1 MWGQHVT
8 LADEGQSTSIDLT
21 PAVRSLL
28 HREPRARQRPV
39 DVWQRHYL
47 RLVVLVDLAVI
58 MGSALLALHIRFGDT
73 NSAVSGLSYAM
84 LSVILVPVWMAS
96 LLIARA
102 YETRFMGT
110 GADEFKRVTA
120 ASLRLMAVVAVV
132 AYTFKLDLARGYVAI
147 ALPIGTVFL
156 LLGRYGQ
163 RRWLHA
169 RRRRGQYM
177 RRVIVVGGVDGIH
190 DLASQLSADPYVG
203 YALVGACL
211 PVPSEAFALPE
222 VPVLGSLTQVMQ
234 AVKEANADTVAVAAG
249 PGMSPAVLRRL
260 SWEIEGTGIDLV
272 VAPALLDVAG
282 PRISVRPVAGLPLL
296 HVEEPELSGVRQLM
310 KALVEWTFATLA
322 FVLISPILLIL
333 AVAVRLDS
341 NGAPLFR
348 QTRVGKHGRE
358 FTVYKMRTMRADAE
372 SLLES
377 LREQNEV
384 ADGLLFK
391 IREDPRITRVG
402 RFLRKYSLDELP
414 QLWNVVRGDMALV
427 GPRPP
432 LPGEVA
438 QYGAEVARRLLVRP
452 GITGLWQVS
461 GRSNLS
467 WDDSV
472 RLDLYYVE
480 NWSLALDAM
489 IVWKTVFAIFR
500 TEGAY

>member
-1 MWGQHVT
+1 
-8 LADEGQSTSIDLT
+8 
-21 PAVRSLL
+21 
-28 HREPRARQRPV
+28 V
-39 DVWQRHYL
+39 DIWQRQYL
-47 RLVVLVDLAVI
+47 RVVVLVDLAI
-58 MGSALLALHIRFGDT
+58 ILGSTLLALHIRFGET
-73 NSAVSGLSYAM
+73 EQSVGGLSYAA
-84 LSVILVPVWMAS
+84 LSILLVPVWLAALM
-96 LLIARA
+96 IARA
-102 YETRFMGT
+102 YEMRFMGT
-110 GADEFKRVTA
+110 GADEFKRVTS
-120 ASLRLMAVVAVV
+120 ASLRLMAVLAIVAF
-132 AYTFKLDLARGYVAI
+132 TFKLDLARGYVAI
-147 ALPIGTVFL
+147 AIPIGTVLL

-169 RRRRGQYM
+169 RRRRGQFL
-177 RRVIVVGGVDGIH
+177 RRVVVVGGVDGIH
-190 DLASQLSADPYVG
+190 DLASQLSQFPYIG

-211 PVPSEAFALPE
+211 PTPGEAFALPE

-234 AVKEANADTVAVAAG
+234 AVAESGADTVAVASG

-296 HVEEPELSGVRQLM
+296 HVEEPELSGFRQLV
-310 KALVEWTFATLA
+310 KATVEWVFATLA
-322 FVLISPILLIL
+322 FLLLLPVLIGLAIL
-333 AVAVRLDS
+333 VRLDS
-341 NGAPLFR
+341 QGAPLFR
-348 QTRVGKHGRE
+348 QTRVGKAGRE
-358 FTVYKMRTMRADAE
+358 FTVYKLRTMRADAE

-377 LREQNEV
+377 LREQNDA

-391 IREDPRITRVG
+391 MKEDPRITRVG
-402 RFLRKYSLDELP
+402 NYLRRYSLDELP

-480 NWSLALDAM
+480 NWSLSLDAM
-489 IVWKTVFAIFR
+489 IVWKTFFAIFR
-500 TEGAY
+500 QDGAY

>member
-1 MWGQHVT
+1 VT
-8 LADEGQSTSIDLT
+8 LADEGQSTSVDLT
-21 PAVRSLL
+21 EEVRSLL
-28 HREPRARQRPV
+28 QRTPRQWLRPV
-39 DVWQRHYL
+39 DIWQRRYL
-47 RLVVLVDLAVI
+47 RLLVMVDLAIVLASTLVALHVRF
-58 MGSALLALHIRFGDT
+58 GSANESVHG
-73 NSAVSGLSYAM
+73 VSYAM
-84 LSVILVPVWMAS
+84 LSLILVPSWMAFLVMS
-96 LLIARA
+96 RA
-102 YETRFMGT
+102 YEMRFVGT
-110 GADEFKRVTA
+110 GADEFKRVSS
-120 ASLRLMAVVAVV
+120 ASLRLMAVVAVI

-147 ALPIGTVFL
+147 ALPVGTLTL

-163 RRWLHA
+163 RKWLHA
-169 RRRRGQYM
+169 QRRRGNYL

-190 DLASQLSADPYVG
+190 DLASQLADYPYVG
-203 YALVGACL
+203 YTLVGACL
-211 PVPSEAFALPE
+211 PTPSEAFALPE
-222 VPVLGSLTQVMQ
+222 VPVLGSLTQVMR
-234 AVKEANADTVAVAAG
+234 AVEEANADTVAVASG

-310 KALVEWTFATLA
+310 KATVEWAFATVAFLLA
-322 FVLISPILLIL
+322 LPVLVAL
-333 AVAVRLDS
+333 AIIVRIDS
-341 NGAPLFR
+341 QGAPLFR
-348 QTRVGKHGRE
+348 QTRVGKAGHE
-358 FTVYKMRTMRADAE
+358 FTVYKLRTMRADAE
-372 SLLES
+372 SLLDS
-377 LREQNEV
+377 LREQNEA

-391 IREDPRITRVG
+391 IREDPRVTTVG
-402 RFLRKYSLDELP
+402 RWLRKWSLDELP

-438 QYGAEVARRLLVRP
+438 LYGPEVARRLLVRP

-500 TEGAY
+500 REGAY

>member
-1 MWGQHVT
+1 VT
-8 LADEGQSTSIDLT
+8 LADEGQSTSLDAT

-28 HREPRARQRPV
+28 HRQSRDRRRPV
-39 DVWQRHYL
+39 DIWQRRYL
-47 RLVVLVDLAVI
+47 RLVVLVDLAII
-58 MGSALLALHIRFGDT
+58 MASILLALHVRFGD
-73 NSAVSGLSYAM
+73 SQSSVGGLSYAM
-84 LSVILVPVWMAS
+84 LSVIMVPVWMIS
-96 LLIARA
+96 LVIARA
-102 YETRFMGT
+102 YEMRYMGT
-110 GADEFKRVTA
+110 GADEFKRVSS
-120 ASLRLMAVVAVV
+120 ASLRLMAVVAIV
-132 AYTFKLDLARGYVAI
+132 AYTFKLDLARGYVAV
-147 ALPIGTVFL
+147 ALPIGTVML

-169 RRRRGQYM
+169 RRRRGQYL

-190 DLASQLSADPYVG
+190 DLAEQLSDDPYVG
-203 YALVGACL
+203 YTLVGACL
-211 PVPSEAFALPE
+211 PAPSEAFALPE

-234 AVKEANADTVAVAAG
+234 AVAEADADTVAVAAG

-310 KALVEWTFATLA
+310 KATVEWVFATVAFLLVAPVLVVLA
-322 FVLISPILLIL
+322 IM
-333 AVAVRLDS
+333 VRLDS
-341 NGAPLFR
+341 QGAPLFR

-377 LREQNEV
+377 LREHNE
-384 ADGLLFK
+384 ASDGLLFK
-391 IREDPRITRVG
+391 MRADPRVTRVG
-402 RFLRKYSLDELP
+402 GFLRNWSLDELP
-414 QLWNVVRGDMALV
+414 QLWNVVKGDMALV

-500 TEGAY
+500 REGAF

>member
-1 MWGQHVT
+1 VT
-8 LADEGQSTSIDLT
+8 LADEGQAVSSDLS
-21 PAVRSLL
+21 PSVHNLFA
-28 HREPRARQRPV
+28 REPRSRQRPI
-39 DVWQRHYL
+39 DVWQRQYL
-47 RLVVLVDLAVI
+47 RLVVAVDLAVI
-58 MGSALLALHIRFGDT
+58 LASTLLALFLRFGEGQA
-73 NSAVSGLSYAM
+73 SLHGVSYAM
-84 LSVILVPVWMAS
+84 LSVILVPVWLGA
-96 LLIARA
+96 LVIARA
-102 YETRFMGT
+102 YEIRFIGT
-110 GADEFKRVTA
+110 GADEFKRVSS

-132 AYTFKLDLARGYVAI
+132 AYTFHLDLARGYVAV
-147 ALPIGTVFL
+147 ALPVGTVFL
-156 LLGRYGQ
+156 LIGRYAL

-169 RRRRGQYM
+169 RRRRGQFM
-177 RRVIVVGGVDGIH
+177 HRVIVVGGVAGIH
-190 DLASQLSADPYVG
+190 DLAAQFDDDRYAG
-203 YALVGACL
+203 YSLVGACL
-211 PVPSEAFALPE
+211 ATPTEALALPDT
-222 VPVLGSLTQVMQ
+222 PVLGSLSQVMQ
-234 AVKEANADTVAVAAG
+234 AVREANADTVAVATG

-260 SWEIEGTGIDLV
+260 SWEIEGTGVDLV

-310 KALVEWTFATLA
+310 KATVEWLFATVA
-322 FVLISPILLIL
+322 FLLVLPLLI
-333 AVAVRLDS
+333 AIAIVVRLDS
-341 NGAPLFR
+341 QGAPLFR
-348 QTRVGKHGRE
+348 QIRVGKHGRE
-358 FTVYKMRTMRADAE
+358 FTVYKIRTMRADAE
-372 SLLES
+372 SLLDS

-391 IREDPRITRVG
+391 IRADPRVTRVG
-402 RFLRKYSLDELP
+402 KFLRKWSLDELP

-438 QYGAEVARRLLVRP
+438 LYGAEVARRLLVRP

-467 WDDSV
+467 WDDSI

-500 TEGAY
+500 RDGAY

>member
-8 LADEGQSTSIDLT
+8 LADEEQSSADGLTLDVRSWLHRQPRQRTRSIDI
-21 PAVRSLL
+21 
-28 HREPRARQRPV
+28 
-39 DVWQRHYL
+39 WQREYL
-47 RLVVLVDLAVI
+47 RIVVLVDLAI
-58 MGSALLALHIRFGDT
+58 ILGSTLLALHVRFG
-73 NSAVSGLSYAM
+73 NEQEAIHGLSYAL
-84 LSVILVPVWMAS
+84 LSILLVPVWLAA
-96 LLIARA
+96 LVAARA
-102 YETRFMGT
+102 YELRFLGT
-110 GADEFKRVTA
+110 GADEFKRVTS
-120 ASLRLMAVVAVV
+120 ASLRLMAVMAIV
-132 AYTFKLDLARGYVAI
+132 AYTFQLDLARGYVAI
-147 ALPIGTVFL
+147 ALPVGTMLL

-169 RRRRGQYM
+169 RRWRGKSLRRA
-177 RRVIVVGGVDGIH
+177 VVVGGLDGIH
-190 DLASQLSADPYVG
+190 DLATQLADFPYVG
-203 YALVGACL
+203 YTLVGACL
-211 PVPSEAFALPE
+211 PAPHEALALPN
-222 VPVLGSLTQVMQ
+222 VPVLGSLSQVMS
-234 AVKEANADTVAVAAG
+234 AVAEADADTVIVTAG

-260 SWEIEGTGIDLV
+260 SWEIEGTGTSLV

-296 HVEEPELSGVRQLM
+296 HVEEPELSGVRQVV
-310 KALVEWTFATLA
+310 KAVVEWLFATIA
-322 FVLISPILLIL
+322 FLLLLPMLVVIAIL
-333 AVAVRLDS
+333 VRIDS
-341 NGAPLFR
+341 HGAPLFR
-348 QTRVGKHGRE
+348 QTRVGKAGRE

-377 LREQNEV
+377 LREQNEA

-391 IREDPRITRVG
+391 MREDPRITRVG
-402 RFLRKYSLDELP
+402 KHLRKWSLDELP

-480 NWSLALDAM
+480 NWSLSLDLM
-489 IVWKTVFAIFR
+489 IVWKTFFAIFR
-500 TEGAY
+500 KDGAF